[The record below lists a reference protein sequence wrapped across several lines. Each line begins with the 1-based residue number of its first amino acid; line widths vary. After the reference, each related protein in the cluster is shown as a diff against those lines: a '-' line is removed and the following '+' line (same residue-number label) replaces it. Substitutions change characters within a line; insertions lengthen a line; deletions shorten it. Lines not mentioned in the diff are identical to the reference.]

1 MATVTSLPVGIGQK
15 HVGNLLISEGR
26 TQFVFTEEYWKDPVR
41 PVLGLHFEDT
51 PGTSEPWVT
60 GLPNWFENI
69 VPEGTLREVVART
82 VGADVYSSLK
92 ILRAIGVDLPGA
104 VVLGESFEA
113 EAGTLDLLQLRS
125 THSHTKTWNFS
136 LAGYFLKL
144 SAVKKQGR
152 ITLPAYGEF
161 GNCILKFPSA
171 SHPDLPLNEFW
182 MMSLAQRMGFD
193 VPEIF
198 QVHRE
203 DLPKNISEDLWP
215 TTEEI
220 GFGIVRFDRDAQGGR
235 IHMEDFAQILN
246 KHPQDKYR
254 SNFETVGKIVGSVER
269 NGGIEE
275 FVRRLTL
282 NILIGNGDAHLKN
295 WSVLYPDGRNPRLSP
310 LYDLVCDGI
319 YTGKHNLGMR
329 FGGTMLF
336 PLISRATF
344 EDVSPTLGVD
354 PGVVLSAVDSTCS
367 AFERAWAEL
376 HAEMPQKLRTFVERH
391 SADALRRLQ
400 E

>member
-113 EAGTLDLLQLRS
+113 EAGTLDLLQLGS

-193 VPEIF
+193 VP
-198 QVHRE
+198 R
-203 DLPKNISEDLWP
+203 DLPSASR
-215 TTEEI
+215 
-220 GFGIVRFDRDAQGGR
+220 RFAKE
-235 IHMEDFAQILN
+235 H
-246 KHPQDKYR
+246 K
-254 SNFETVGKIVGSVER
+254 
-269 NGGIEE
+269 
-275 FVRRLTL
+275 
-282 NILIGNGDAHLKN
+282 
-295 WSVLYPDGRNPRLSP
+295 
-310 LYDLVCDGI
+310 
-319 YTGKHNLGMR
+319 
-329 FGGTMLF
+329 
-336 PLISRATF
+336 
-344 EDVSPTLGVD
+344 
-354 PGVVLSAVDSTCS
+354 
-367 AFERAWAEL
+367 
-376 HAEMPQKLRTFVERH
+376 
-391 SADALRRLQ
+391 
-400 E
+400 